1 MQRMMQREQD
11 GVRCRIS
18 EANRNLTWDDTRLMP
33 LTSRV
38 SRVFAQYNVVTGIF

>member
-1 MQRMMQREQD
+1 MTQREQEEI
-11 GVRCRIS
+11 RCRIT

-38 SRVFAQYNVVTGIF
+38 RYFCYWFIHMFGRN